1 MSEALPEKVNL
12 NEPNPSIEEKPGKIA
27 YPKRRIRAGLTTT
40 LIGFLTFL
48 LGTRPAL
55 FNLDRSPVVGF
66 VQIAVFL
73 IGLALICLGGYLS
86 LAALWQPGTHS
97 IAAEIGLRLVATG
110 YLISV
115 FSGMAD
121 VFGFGS
127 QPPPMVPYF
136 GPWQA
141 RGVEIGEIVIA
152 AGFLLLIPFTQH
164 KNNQSTGLK

>member
-1 MSEALPEKVNL
+1 MSDLPPVPPEPVEPEKPASETQEAVHF
-12 NEPNPSIEEKPGKIA
+12 P
-27 YPKRRIRAGLTTT
+27 RWRVRVGLTTT
-40 LIGFLTFL
+40 LVGFLIFL
-48 LGTRPAL
+48 LGARPAL

-73 IGLALICLGGYLS
+73 VGLAVICLGGYLS
-86 LAALWQPGTHS
+86 LASLWRPGTHS
-97 IAAEIGLRLVATG
+97 IAADIGLRLVATG

-141 RGVEIGEIVIA
+141 RGVEIGEIIIA
-152 AGFLLLIPFTQH
+152 VGFLLLIPYNHH
-164 KNNQSTGLK
+164 K